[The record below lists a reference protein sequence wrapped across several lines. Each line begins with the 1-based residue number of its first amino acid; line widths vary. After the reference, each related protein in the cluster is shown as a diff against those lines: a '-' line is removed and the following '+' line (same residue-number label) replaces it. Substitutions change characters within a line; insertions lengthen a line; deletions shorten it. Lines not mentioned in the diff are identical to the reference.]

1 MEAARSVCRAPE
13 NHISAALALAAPC
26 EPTSFAG
33 SVKQHMAEG
42 GGFEP
47 PEGISFNG
55 FQDRRDQLLCHPSVL
70 VEPAGIEPASPPCK
84 DGALPAE
91 LWPQIQ
97 AVWSDDRL
105 GCHRGK
111 YRMTRWENHGR
122 SGGDRTRG
130 PLLPK
135 QVRCRCATLRCC
147 YLALLR
153 IALPGTAP
161 QGYALPNKA

>member
-55 FQDRRDQLLCHPSVL
+55 FQDRRDQPLCHPSV
-70 VEPAGIEPASPPCK
+70 VEPVGIEPTLPPCK
-84 DGALPAE
+84 GGVLP
-91 LWPQIQ
+91 LN
-97 AVWSDDRL
+97 
-105 GCHRGK
+105 
-111 YRMTRWENHGR
+111 Y
-122 SGGDRTRG
+122 G
-130 PLLPK
+130 P
-135 QVRCRCATLRCC
+135 
-147 YLALLR
+147 
-153 IALPGTAP
+153 
-161 QGYALPNKA
+161 